1 MKRLNGKLAVVTGG
15 NSGIGLATA
24 KRFQEE
30 GAKVAISGR
39 NKETLD
45 EAAKMTGN
53 GVLAI
58 QADVAKLADLDKL
71 YAEVSGKPGK
81 IDVLF
86 VNAGVARNVPPAE
99 TSESTFDEQF
109 DINIK
114 GAYFT
119 IQKALPLLNDGASI
133 ILNTSVVD
141 NRGTPAPVLM
151 QLPRQHC
158 GPLLRPRRPNSLD
171 AAFA

>member
-1 MKRLNGKLAVVTGG
+1 MKRLNGKVAVVTGG

-30 GAKVAISGR
+30 GASVAISGR
-39 NKETLD
+39 NKETLE
-45 EAAKMTGN
+45 EAAGMIGD

-71 YAEVSGKPGK
+71 YAEASGKLEK

-86 VNAGVARNVPPAE
+86 VNAGIARTVPLAE
-99 TSESTFDEQF
+99 TSEGTFDEQF

-119 IQKALPLLNDGASI
+119 IQKALAVLNDGASI

-141 NRGTPAPVLM
+141 NRVRRAQARMP
-151 QLPRQHC
+151 LPRQRC
-158 GPLLRPRRPNSLD
+158 DRWPERRPPNWPD
-171 AAFA
+171 AAFV